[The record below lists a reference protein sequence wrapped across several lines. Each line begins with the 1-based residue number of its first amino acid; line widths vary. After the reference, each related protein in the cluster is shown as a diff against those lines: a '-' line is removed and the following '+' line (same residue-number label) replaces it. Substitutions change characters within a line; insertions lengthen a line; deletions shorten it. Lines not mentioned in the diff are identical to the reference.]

1 MVYGKD
7 KGMANTGKRGK
18 GKRRKAAFQPHG
30 NGLTFAPAPDPQSPM
45 GRATEAD
52 GTRFRTSPYL
62 MTFVRPLI
70 PDEFD
75 GRQVVSPERMQ
86 TCTHI
91 FVTRIDPTSV
101 ARTRIP
107 ITSKE
112 AERFQAFSVLEQEE
126 ILHVPPQGIKWG
138 HLSLPEETSLLTVSA
153 AALGMHAAFQGFPQR
168 ERNISVL
175 ETHARE
181 LADMRVRVWPDIAND
196 GEMYVRL
203 FVPAFVFGYRY
214 GHKTIHE
221 ASGQERT
228 QLLEGVCFQPSLA
241 AQTTI
246 AKVLQDRIQ
255 EMQAQSIYELDE

>member
-1 MVYGKD
+1 M
-7 KGMANTGKRGK
+7 TFGK
-18 GKRRKAAFQPHG
+18 GKRRKKTFKVRQK
-30 NGLTFAPAPDPQSPM
+30 GLVFAPAPDPNSPM

-52 GTRFRTSPYL
+52 GIRFRTSPYL

-107 ITSKE
+107 ITGEE
-112 AERFQAFSVLEQEE
+112 AERYHAFNILEQEE
-126 ILHVPPQGIKWG
+126 LPHVPTQGIKWG
-138 HLSLPEETSLLTVSA
+138 HLSLPEETSLLAVSA
-153 AALGMHAAFQGFPQR
+153 AALGMHAAFQGYPQR
-168 ERNISVL
+168 ERNTVVL
-175 ETHARE
+175 ETRARE
-181 LADMRVRVWPDIAND
+181 LADVRVRIWPDIAND

-203 FVPAFVFGYRY
+203 FIPAFVFGYRY

-228 QLLEGVCFQPSLA
+228 QLLEGVCFQPPLA

-246 AKVLQDRIQ
+246 AKVLQNRMQ
-255 EMQAQSIYELDE
+255 ETQVNSVYELDA